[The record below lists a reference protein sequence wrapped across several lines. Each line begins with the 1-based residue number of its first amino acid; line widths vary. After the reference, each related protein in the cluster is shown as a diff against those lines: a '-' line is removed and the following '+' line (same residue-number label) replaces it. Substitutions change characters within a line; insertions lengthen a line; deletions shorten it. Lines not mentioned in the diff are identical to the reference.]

1 MTLRINLVSL
11 FALLA
16 VFMQGQQ
23 SAPANVDSLQKKVD
37 HLEQD
42 VTKMKKLLVTGWIQS
57 QFQYIETRGAA
68 NFDGGTFSPNSD
80 KRFMIRRG
88 RVNSPTKARTAS
100 MLCSLMG
107 QKEDL
112 T

>member
-16 VFMQGQQ
+16 VLMQGQQ

-42 VTKMKKLLVTGWIQS
+42 VTKMKKLLVTG
-57 QFQYIETRGAA
+57 
-68 NFDGGTFSPNSD
+68 
-80 KRFMIRRG
+80 
-88 RVNSPTKARTAS
+88 
-100 MLCSLMG
+100 
-107 QKEDL
+107 
-112 T
+112 